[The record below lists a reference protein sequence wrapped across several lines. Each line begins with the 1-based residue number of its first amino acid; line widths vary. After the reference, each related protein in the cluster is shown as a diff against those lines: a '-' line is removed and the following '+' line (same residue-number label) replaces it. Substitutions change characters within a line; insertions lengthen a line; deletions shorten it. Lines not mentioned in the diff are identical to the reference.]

1 MNDKLIFA
9 IDFDGTIVNNE
20 YPFIGSLKPYVK
32 EVINALYEGGH
43 RILIWTCRSEDNH
56 SDGTLKD
63 VVEYLNSN
71 SIYYDDINKNIPAEV
86 IGFAPHPKIYADI
99 YIDDRQLGGIPDNWL
114 EILDLINVELNK
126 RNMAEVKVENNDTV
140 VYPVFEYVKVVD
152 NVGIDGLK
160 VGTKLKYDPLLE
172 AYEYNDILF
181 TIDVAHA
188 FVQDYLLEY
197 GGALITD
204 TEFMEQ
210 EKQNKNE

>member
-1 MNDKLIFA
+1 MDDKLIFA
-9 IDFDGTIVNNE
+9 IDFDGTIVENE
-20 YPFIGSLKPYVK
+20 WPFIGGLKPYAK
-32 EVINALYEGGH
+32 EVINALYESGH
-43 RILIWTCRSEDNH
+43 YILIWTCRSEDNH
-56 SDGTLKD
+56 TDSTLKD
-63 VVEYLNSN
+63 VVEYLNGN
-71 SIYYDDINKNIPAEV
+71 SIYYDDINKNIPADV